1 METMTA
7 ERVIAAVVFGEA
19 LVIAPL
25 PPSMNP
31 ASINA
36 RNASALSKLV
46 MFCVVLPQPMPCHC
60 SSAKKIATA
69 AATIAA
75 FPSSAGM
82 RAPLNVPFNSDPAA
96 VEPHDEIQS
105 LQPTTNPAYSPSA

>member
-1 METMTA
+1 MTA
-7 ERVIAAVVFGEA
+7 DSVIAALVLGEP

-25 PPSMNP
+25 PPKMNP

-46 MFCVVLPQPMPCHC
+46 TFCVVLPQTMPCHC
-60 SSAKKIATA
+60 NSAKKIATA
-69 AATIAA
+69 AATNAA
-75 FPSSAGM
+75 FPASAGIT
-82 RAPLNVPFNSDPAA
+82 APLNVPINNETAA

-105 LQPTTNPAYSPSA
+105 LQPTTNPAYSPRA